1 VNKST
6 DSIQPLQSSSSKKG
20 KQPYTYAS
28 RYAELFPCF
37 EPIPFGLLHSQG
49 TTKSVAVK
57 HGSGNDQNVDSS
69 DRNGDEQKNKQQ
81 KAKKKSKLVRGDG
94 NKLCP
99 QTKRRPKCKSCFL
112 LLSKCVMANTHITLF
127 SGQHRKCVTRSDK

>member
-1 VNKST
+1 MREREVNTHKKRKVALYVSGVEHLRVNKST
-6 DSIQPLQSSSSKKG
+6 DSISPLQSSSSKKA

-49 TTKSVAVK
+49 TIKSVAVK

-81 KAKKKSKLVRGDG
+81 KGGKKIKTCERRWQQTLPPEQEKAKV
-94 NKLCP
+94 
-99 QTKRRPKCKSCFL
+99 
-112 LLSKCVMANTHITLF
+112 
-127 SGQHRKCVTRSDK
+127 